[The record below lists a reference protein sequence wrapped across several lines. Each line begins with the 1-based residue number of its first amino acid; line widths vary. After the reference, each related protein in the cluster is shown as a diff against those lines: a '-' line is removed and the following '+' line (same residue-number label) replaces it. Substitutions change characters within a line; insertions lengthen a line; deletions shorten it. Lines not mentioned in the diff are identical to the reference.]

1 MYKLHSKNL
10 NEQNIDSIIENE
22 KIICENLTKENE
34 ILKEKNLKI
43 QKELLSYIEDNTF
56 IYESDSIEDM
66 NKYKSILIS
75 VIDFLDKLKIVDA
88 HMKDETYQ
96 LLEELFTC
104 IKEAIL
110 KQNDL
115 CYLMKEDM
123 NSFRISG
130 KEELFRKNLLSLR
143 KLYEHNSILRAQI
156 TLFNKF
162 KLKNENL
169 IHADFE
175 QLELKYKNLKT
186 KEINLEKK
194 IEKLNRKIIKSTQKK
209 LHYDEKSLYLEK
221 LLNDKME
228 LLKESNNKI
237 KSKKILLNDLKKKK
251 DESIKRNNEMEIN
264 TITKNVYEE
273 FDEKKQYVKKLKI
286 MLEDVKKKYESLSKE
301 DIKE

>member
-1 MYKLHSKNL
+1 MNKLHSKNL

-22 KIICENLTKENE
+22 KIIWEKLTKENE
-34 ILKEKNLKI
+34 ILKEKNSKI

-56 IYESDSIEDM
+56 IYERDSIEDM

-75 VIDFLDKLKIVDA
+75 VIDFMDKLKIVDA
-88 HMKDETYQ
+88 HMKNETYH

-110 KQNDL
+110 KQKGL
-115 CYLMKEDM
+115 GYLMKEDM

-143 KLYEHNSILRAQI
+143 ILYEHNSILRAQI

-194 IEKLNRKIIKSTQKK
+194 IENLNRKIIKSTQKK
-209 LHYDEKSLYLEK
+209 LPYDEKSLYLEK
-221 LLNDKME
+221 LLNDKWE

-237 KSKKILLNDLKKKK
+237 KGKKILLNDLKKKK

-273 FDEKKQYVKKLKI
+273 FHEKQQYVKKLKI

>member
-1 MYKLHSKNL
+1 MNKLHSKNL

-22 KIICENLTKENE
+22 KIICEKLTKENE
-34 ILKEKNLKI
+34 ILKEKNSKI

-75 VIDFLDKLKIVDA
+75 VIDFMDKLKIVDA
-88 HMKDETYQ
+88 HMKNETYH

-143 KLYEHNSILRAQI
+143 ILYEHNSILRAQI

-194 IEKLNRKIIKSTQKK
+194 IENLNRKIIKSTQKK
-209 LHYDEKSLYLEK
+209 LHYDEKSLYLQTAF
-221 LLNDKME
+221 
-228 LLKESNNKI
+228 
-237 KSKKILLNDLKKKK
+237 
-251 DESIKRNNEMEIN
+251 KR
-264 TITKNVYEE
+264 
-273 FDEKKQYVKKLKI
+273 
-286 MLEDVKKKYESLSKE
+286 
-301 DIKE
+301 

>member
-1 MYKLHSKNL
+1 MNKLHSKNL

-22 KIICENLTKENE
+22 KIICEKLTKENE
-34 ILKEKNLKI
+34 ILKEQNFKI
-43 QKELLSYIEDNTF
+43 LKELLSYIEDNTF

-75 VIDFLDKLKIVDA
+75 VIDFMDKLKIVDD
-88 HMKDETYQ
+88 HMKNETYQ

-123 NSFRISG
+123 NSFKISG

-194 IEKLNRKIIKSTQKK
+194 IENLNRKIIKSTQKK
-209 LHYDEKSLYLEK
+209 LHYDEKCLYLEQ

-273 FDEKKQYVKKLKI
+273 FHEKKQYVKKLKI

>member
-1 MYKLHSKNL
+1 MNKLHSKNL

-22 KIICENLTKENE
+22 KIICEKLTKENE

-75 VIDFLDKLKIVDA
+75 VIDFMDKLKIVDA
-88 HMKDETYQ
+88 HMKNETYQ
-96 LLEELFTC
+96 LLEEFFTC

-123 NSFRISG
+123 SSFRISG
-130 KEELFRKNLLSLR
+130 KEEPFRKNLLSLR

-194 IEKLNRKIIKSTQKK
+194 IENLNRKIIKSTQKK
-209 LHYDEKSLYLEK
+209 LHYDEKSLYLEN
-221 LLNDKME
+221 LLNDKLE
-228 LLKESNNKI
+228 LLEESNNKI

>member
-1 MYKLHSKNL
+1 MNKLHSKNL

-22 KIICENLTKENE
+22 KIICEKLTKENE
-34 ILKEKNLKI
+34 ILKEKNSKI

-75 VIDFLDKLKIVDA
+75 VIDFMDKLKIVDA
-88 HMKDETYQ
+88 HMKNETYH

-143 KLYEHNSILRAQI
+143 ILYEHNSILRAQI

-194 IEKLNRKIIKSTQKK
+194 IENLNRKIIKSTQKK

-221 LLNDKME
+221 LLNDKLE

-273 FDEKKQYVKKLKI
+273 FHEKQQYVKKLKI